1 MEWTILIALF
11 KATCEQQS
19 MLIGQTKQESKLI
32 FKRWMNEGDRLLKLI
47 EQNSDN
53 EKLEEITSIIEDSIH
68 KIRSI
73 N

>member
-32 FKRWMNEGDRLLKLI
+32 FKRWMNEGNRLLKLI

-53 EKLEEITSIIEDSIH
+53 EKLEEITSIIENSIH